1 MAKDLVNSAAD
12 GLLKETLAILKGKGS
27 DADKVANALD
37 HLSLGLQA
45 RKLAAKRM
53 ATKAETKVVTA
64 AAEPAVNQTVTP
76 APKVDPVVAALAN
89 GKTDTKA
96 GWLGK

>member
-53 ATKAETKVVTA
+53 AAK
-64 AAEPAVNQTVTP
+64 PAPAIAKTSTPTVSAT
-76 APKVDPVVAALAN
+76 PKVDTVVAAQAN
-89 GKTDTKA
+89 GAADKPKA
-96 GWLGK
+96 GMFGR

>member
-53 ATKAETKVVTA
+53 ASKPA
-64 AAEPAVNQTVTP
+64 AAKIVAEMKTGATPAIAPKIEPAI
-76 APKVDPVVAALAN
+76 AAAAN
-89 GKTDTKA
+89 GKVEQKA